1 MGYLTV
7 PPRYFSVH
15 GVYVSTTYLLVSL
28 NLASHHSECVGYGV
42 VEDLDPAE
50 GLAPLTRRHPALVT
64 IIILHDRGSH
74 LADTGL
80 TEKTRE
86 KRGREGVERETGR
99 VRRGRKRV
107 REV

>member
-28 NLASHHSECVGYGV
+28 NLASHHSECVGHGV
-42 VEDLDPAE
+42 VIDLDPAE
-50 GLAPLTRRHPALVT
+50 GLAPCACWHPALVS
-64 IIILHDRGSH
+64 IIVQHDRGPR

-80 TEKTRE
+80 TERE
-86 KRGREGVERETGR
+86 KGGGTERKMEERGKGIQG
-99 VRRGRKRV
+99 
-107 REV
+107 